1 MLNISENSITHR
13 MDIDQ
18 SVSYKEI
25 KMPEANRMLRWWL
38 VLALAIVFVFAF
50 LPWTQ
55 NIQANGAVTT
65 LRPEQRPQT
74 INSVIAGKIEK
85 WYVQEGQQVQAGDTI
100 LFLSEIKS
108 EYFDPDLIDRTRNQV
123 RAKEFAI
130 QSYDNKAQALDNQI
144 AAYQKELQLKKGQ
157 LRNKIQQNEL
167 KINNMQTEIVQAEN
181 DYNIAEY
188 QYRRIDTLY
197 QKGIKTLTDLEGKR
211 LKMVE
216 TDTKLTM
223 ARNKL
228 MEAKNELAISKLQLN
243 NVDNEYATKI
253 AKAESDKYS
262 ALSNRF
268 DAEGSLNKMKNEYE
282 NYSRRNQFYYV
293 LAPQDC
299 FITKALKPGIGE
311 IVKEGEGIVSI
322 VPSDYQLA
330 VEIFV
335 RPMDLPLID
344 TMREVRFIFDGWPAF
359 VFAGWPDMSFGTYS
373 GKVVAIDNI
382 PSKDNKYRI
391 LISPNNPE
399 KKWPKLLRVGSG
411 AQGIALLNNVPL
423 WYEVWRQLNGFPPDF
438 YDDPLSKKDDDKFK
452 PPVKAVAK

>member
-1 MLNISENSITHR
+1 MLNISENSINDR
-13 MDIDQ
+13 MDIGQ
-18 SVSYKEI
+18 SSSYQEI
-25 KMPEANRMLRWWL
+25 KMPHANRMLRWWL
-38 VLALAIVFVFAF
+38 ITVLLVLVAFCF

-55 NIQANGAVTT
+55 NIQAKGEVTT
-65 LRPEQRPQT
+65 LKPEQRPQT
-74 INSVIAGKIEK
+74 INSVIAGQIEK
-85 WYVQEGQQVQAGDTI
+85 WYVQEGQLVKRGDTI
-100 LFLSEIKS
+100 VFLSEIKS
-108 EYFDPDLIDRTRNQV
+108 EYFDPDLVERTDNQV
-123 RAKEFAI
+123 KAKELAI
-130 QSYDNKAQALDNQI
+130 QSYESKVQALDNQI
-144 AAYQKELQLKKGQ
+144 AAYRKELLLKKDQ

-188 QYRRIDTLY
+188 QYRRTDTLY
-197 QKGIKTLTDLEGKR
+197 QKGIKPLTDLEGKR

-228 MEAKNELAISKLQLN
+228 MEARNELAIAELELS
-243 NVDNEYATKI
+243 NVDNDYATKI
-253 AKAESDKYS
+253 AKSESDKYS

-268 DAEGSLNKMKNEYE
+268 DAEGSLNKMRNEYE
-282 NYSRRNQFYYV
+282 NYKRRDKFYYV

-299 FITKALKPGIGE
+299 YITKAMKPGIGE

-322 VPSDYQLA
+322 VPADYELA

-335 RPMDLPLID
+335 RPMDLPLIEIGQ
-344 TMREVRFIFDGWPAF
+344 EVRFIFDGWPAF
-359 VFAGWPDMSFGTYS
+359 VFSGWPNASVGTFS

-382 PSKDNKYRI
+382 TSKDSKYRI

-399 KKWPKLLRVGSG
+399 KQWPNALRVGSG
-411 AQGIALLNNVPL
+411 AEGIALLNNVPV

-438 YDDPLSKKDDDKFK
+438 YDESMDKKDDPFK